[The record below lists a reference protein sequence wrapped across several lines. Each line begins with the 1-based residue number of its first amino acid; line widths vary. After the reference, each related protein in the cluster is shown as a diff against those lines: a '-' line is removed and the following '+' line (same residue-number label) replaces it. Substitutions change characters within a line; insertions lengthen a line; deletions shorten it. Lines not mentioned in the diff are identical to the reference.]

1 MWQTLIKI
9 FKLEDLRNRIIFT
22 ILILFGIRFLAH
34 IPIPGADLPAL
45 QEFFNRNKIFGL
57 LNMFSG
63 GTMESFSIVMMGVA
77 PYINASI
84 IMQLLTM
91 IVPSIE
97 ALSKEGERGRQKLNQ
112 WTRWLTVPLAA
123 LQAYGMVLL
132 LNRGQQK
139 ILADIVPFELL
150 VIIVVITGGTIFLM
164 WLGELISERG
174 IGNGISLIIALGII
188 ADLPSRIGA
197 TYAAAVAQPSLE
209 KIVAIIFVVLVFLIV
224 IAGIVFINE
233 GQRNIPISY
242 AKRVRGMRM
251 YGGVDTFLPLRV
263 AQAGVIPIIFA
274 LSLMLFP
281 GVIANFFTNART
293 LWLAD
298 FAKFLTK
305 ALTPTSFV
313 YMVFYFLLVLGFTY
327 FYTAIILNPKNI
339 SENIQKQGG
348 FIPGIRPGRQ
358 TAIYLSGII
367 NKITLVG
374 ALFLG
379 VIAVLPL
386 IIDRQFPYINLVV
399 GGTGLLIV
407 VSVVLETARQIEA
420 QLLMRAYEKY

>member
-327 FYTAIILNPKNI
+327 FYTAIIC
-339 SENIQKQGG
+339 
-348 FIPGIRPGRQ
+348 
-358 TAIYLSGII
+358 
-367 NKITLVG
+367 
-374 ALFLG
+374 
-379 VIAVLPL
+379 
-386 IIDRQFPYINLVV
+386 
-399 GGTGLLIV
+399 LLYT
-407 VSVVLETARQIEA
+407 SPSPRDS
-420 QLLMRAYEKY
+420 